1 MIERKFIYSKEAEGS
16 EFHIYFIKDERTGK
30 RRFYTLQEIT
40 ENPQRIEELK
50 EELIKPKL
58 EYRTQTG
65 AFVRENKDGKTQ
77 IFETNPCSMV
87 EAGTTILK
95 LEGEKVLDK
104 IKNLDDVV
112 IKSLK
117 DIKDSKTAKAVVAI
131 LLATTIGISSVAVN
145 FENWF
150 AGNKIETPQ
159 TGPSIVETIPTN
171 PTNQEG
177 LEMILP
183 EQMPPA
189 IRPEEVKPEET
200 KPSENPEYISPSYDN
215 DIDTLE
221 ELKNMSYTTYTEGGV
236 KYIDTNSA
244 IEIAQAAYELFVD
257 ALNKYNAT
265 APEGRKYNY
274 EPSLYDMYDM
284 LGRWMR
290 ETSHIVYVD
299 YLNGETAS
307 DSTDYTNQC
316 RGPVQIGPMAIED
329 SRGVVLNLFGEDIIK
344 TEEDLYNFGL
354 AALQSF
360 CLNVRYNQIY
370 RSLGLKDVTTNHLS
384 AAYLYGAGGAY
395 SGGKEDSSYA
405 LDIEWYAHCFR
416 EFSEKIK
423 SGEMLRVDFIYG
435 ILTNKQLREEYF
447 SAKSQDISQIDR

>member
-16 EFHIYFIKDERTGK
+16 EFHIYFIKDEKTGK

-77 IFETNPCSMV
+77 IFETNPCSMM
-87 EAGTTILK
+87 EAGSAILK

-117 DIKDSKTAKAVVAI
+117 DIKDSKTAKAVVAL

-183 EQMPPA
+183 EQTPPTTS
-189 IRPEEVKPEET
+189 PEEVKPEN
-200 KPSENPEYISPSYDN
+200 SENSGFESPQETPEDAYINLDTITWETYKSSSVEFLEVADALKIAEACYNNLKIDLKKSNHAYKFDVSKFNPEMYVGEAIAENSLKYVENYVNQYGCRGMLMIGPAAMKEANEVAKNLTGSEFISDSSELDDPVKAFMMCMYIS
-215 DIDTLE
+215 
-221 ELKNMSYTTYTEGGV
+221 V
-236 KYIDTNSA
+236 
-244 IEIAQAAYELFVD
+244 
-257 ALNKYNAT
+257 
-265 APEGRKYNY
+265 RNY
-274 EPSLYDMYDM
+274 EYCADVVGAENVTPEMVFDC
-284 LGRWMR
+284 
-290 ETSHIVYVD
+290 
-299 YLNGETAS
+299 YLWG
-307 DSTDYTNQC
+307 C
-316 RGPVQIGPMAIED
+316 G
-329 SRGVVLNLFGEDIIK
+329 
-344 TEEDLYNFGL
+344 
-354 AALQSF
+354 
-360 CLNVRYNQIY
+360 NVRSWLRDCKKAGVPYKAQTYSKKILYYGECLESYND
-370 RSLGLKDVTTNHLS
+370 LLKQGVTQGEHDKYWTDLHVNNLWK
-384 AAYLYGAGGAY
+384 LPNFNNEVVNE
-395 SGGKEDSSYA
+395 KE
-405 LDIEWYAHCFR
+405 
-416 EFSEKIK
+416 
-423 SGEMLRVDFIYG
+423 
-435 ILTNKQLREEYF
+435 
-447 SAKSQDISQIDR
+447 